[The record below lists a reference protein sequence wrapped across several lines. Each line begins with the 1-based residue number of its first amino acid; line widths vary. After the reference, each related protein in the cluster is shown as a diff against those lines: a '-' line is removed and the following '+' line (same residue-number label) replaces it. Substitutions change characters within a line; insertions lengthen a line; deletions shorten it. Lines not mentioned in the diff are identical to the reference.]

1 MEDIAARA
9 MPRAFKGSVDA
20 LSEAG
25 GWHGAVMSEQHRTV
39 TIERL
44 EKGRYVA
51 RNARGVEMTFGAAG
65 AEEFTPTEL
74 LLVAIA
80 GCTGADVDYITSK
93 RAEPVAFVVTGEGDK
108 VRDDEGNRMEN
119 LRVTFAVEFPEGEG
133 GDAARAVLPDAM
145 RKSHDRLCT
154 VSRTIERGTPI
165 ASLAVDGRSRAAAQ
179 EPQG

>member
-1 MEDIAARA
+1 
-9 MPRAFKGSVDA
+9 
-20 LSEAG
+20 
-25 GWHGAVMSEQHRTV
+25 MSEHHRTV

-51 RNARGVEMTFGAAG
+51 RNERGAELSFGAAG
-65 AEEFTPTEL
+65 SDEFTPTEL

-93 RAEPVAFVVTGEGDK
+93 RAEPTSFVVTGEGDK
-108 VRDDEGNRMEN
+108 VRDEDGNRMEN
-119 LRVTFAVEFPEGEG
+119 LRVTFTVAFPAGEA

-154 VSRTIERGTPI
+154 VSRTVERGTAI
-165 ASLAVDGRSRAAAQ
+165 APVTG
-179 EPQG
+179 

>member
-1 MEDIAARA
+1 
-9 MPRAFKGSVDA
+9 
-20 LSEAG
+20 
-25 GWHGAVMSEQHRTV
+25 MSEHHRTV

-51 RNARGVEMTFGAAG
+51 RNERGAELSFGAAG
-65 AEEFTPTEL
+65 SDEFTPTEL

-93 RAEPVAFVVTGEGDK
+93 RAEPTSFVVTGEGDK
-108 VRDDEGNRMEN
+108 VRDEDGNRMEN
-119 LRVTFAVEFPEGEG
+119 LRVTFTVAFPAGEA

-154 VSRTIERGTPI
+154 VSRTVERGTAI
-165 ASLAVDGRSRAAAQ
+165 ASVTG
-179 EPQG
+179 

>member
-1 MEDIAARA
+1 
-9 MPRAFKGSVDA
+9 
-20 LSEAG
+20 
-25 GWHGAVMSEQHRTV
+25 MSEHHRTV

-51 RNARGVEMTFGAAG
+51 RNERGAELSFGAAG
-65 AEEFTPTEL
+65 SDEFTPTEL

-93 RAEPVAFVVTGEGDK
+93 RAEPISFVVTGEGDK
-108 VRDDEGNRMEN
+108 VRDEDGNRMEN
-119 LRVTFAVEFPEGEG
+119 LRVTFTVAFPAGEA

-154 VSRTIERGTPI
+154 VSRTVERGTAI
-165 ASLAVDGRSRAAAQ
+165 ASVTG
-179 EPQG
+179 